1 VSRADKTARVLALA
15 SALAT
20 LLPTQYRGAAA
31 ATKAAKAIV
40 EGDAELAQS
49 VLSTVLRDRQ
59 GLSDR
64 ISQIDRVADDLR
76 DIAWPS
82 EDAKAEEP
90 A

>member
-40 EGDAELAQS
+40 EGDSALADD
-49 VLSTVLRDRQ
+49 VLDAVEKDRQ
-59 GLSDR
+59 ALADR
-64 ISQIDRVADDLR
+64 LARMDELLDDVR
-76 DIAWPS
+76 PFGS
-82 EDAKAEEP
+82 EP
-90 A
+90 G